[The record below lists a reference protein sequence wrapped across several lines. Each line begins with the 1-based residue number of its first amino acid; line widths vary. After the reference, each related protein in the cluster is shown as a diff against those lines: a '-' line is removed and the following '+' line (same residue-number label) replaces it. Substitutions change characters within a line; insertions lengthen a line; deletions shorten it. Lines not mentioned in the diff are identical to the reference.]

1 MINVSEVFTTK
12 PEKYKTPVVKAAYE
26 TLEKL
31 SIPFGRVDCD
41 DAVTMDDCLAV
52 DKALSVKV
60 VKTLLLCNR
69 QQTAFYLFITPSDKH
84 FSTKDFSS
92 FLGISRV
99 SFAPCSLLGEKLGV
113 TVGATTIFGM
123 LHDGA
128 KDVKVVFDHAVLS
141 EEYIG
146 LSDGTTTGYLKM
158 RTRDLTDVF
167 LPAVSVKY
175 EIIF

>member
-69 QQTAFYLFITPSDKH
+69 QQTAFYLFITPGDKH

-92 FLGISRV
+92 FLGI
-99 SFAPCSLLGEKLGV
+99 
-113 TVGATTIFGM
+113 
-123 LHDGA
+123 
-128 KDVKVVFDHAVLS
+128 
-141 EEYIG
+141 
-146 LSDGTTTGYLKM
+146 
-158 RTRDLTDVF
+158 
-167 LPAVSVKY
+167 
-175 EIIF
+175 